1 MVFRICL
8 DFEVFDGSKSVGK
21 GCRMCL
27 TTSRRRVAYFAG
39 VDEDACEVEARPENI
54 PCRLNWKA
62 GMLGPGAAI
71 MPDRLSR
78 QETFVIF
85 SDRNTEHFFFS
96 DNSSFFGDFK
106 EDTKSLLSFSLQN

>member
-21 GCRMCL
+21 GCRICL

-62 GMLGPGAAI
+62 GMLGPAAAT

-85 SDRNTEHFFFS
+85 SDQNTEHC
-96 DNSSFFGDFK
+96 
-106 EDTKSLLSFSLQN
+106 FSLTIPHFLGL